1 MNNLLIILIIG
12 MIILDASF
20 LFQIVKIWTEKH
32 SFGLSLTSWIINM
45 IGRVIWIVYGML
57 LSTHGGV
64 VLTIGQGL
72 CGLMTIPVIYYIL
85 RNRKTNGEYKKEHFS
100 KPLFMLRI
108 ILITIITSLI
118 ITCIVFS
125 ILAINEKSKIGED
138 KLILAI
144 SLIGSSFTGLSF
156 LPQAIKTIKTQDTKA
171 TSLNLC
177 IAFIIGNSL
186 MITYLL
192 IQAVNDDVLKYI
204 AGIIF
209 TSISVLSM
217 MTITIIKVKNI
228 IKLKQS
234 IG

>member
-1 MNNLLIILIIG
+1 MDNLLIILIIG

-32 SFGLSLTSWIINM
+32 SFGLSLTSWTVNM
-45 IGRVIWIVYGML
+45 IGRIIWIVYGML
-57 LSTHGGV
+57 LSNHGGI

-85 RNRKTNGEYKKEHFS
+85 RNRKTDGEYKKEHFS
-100 KPLFMLRI
+100 KPLFALRVFMVAI
-108 ILITIITSLI
+108 IFTLIV
-118 ITCIVFS
+118 TCIAFS
-125 ILAINEKSKIGED
+125 ILAINEKDKIGED
-138 KLILAI
+138 KMILVI

-156 LPQAIKTIKTQDTKA
+156 LPQAIKTVKTQDTKA

-177 IAFIIGNSL
+177 LAFILGNSL
-186 MITYLL
+186 MITYLM
-192 IQAVNDDVLKYI
+192 IQAVNDDVMKYI

-217 MTITIIKVKNI
+217 ITITIIKIKNI
-228 IKLKQS
+228 ITLKQN
-234 IG
+234 ID

>member
-1 MNNLLIILIIG
+1 MDNLLIILIVG

-32 SFGLSLTSWIINM
+32 SFGLSLTSWTVNM

-57 LSTHGGV
+57 LSTHGGI
-64 VLTIGQGL
+64 VLTVGQGL

-85 RNRKTNGEYKKEHFS
+85 RNRKTDGEYKKEHFS
-100 KPLFMLRI
+100 KSLFTFRVLMVSI
-108 ILITIITSLI
+108 ILILI
-118 ITCIVFS
+118 ITCIIFS
-125 ILAINEKSKIGED
+125 VLAINERNKIGED

-156 LPQAIKTIKTQDTKA
+156 LPQAIKTVRTQDTKA

-177 IAFIIGNSL
+177 IAFIIGNTL
-186 MITYLL
+186 MITYLT

-204 AGIIF
+204 AGIVF
-209 TSISVLSM
+209 TSISVISM
-217 MTITIIKVKNI
+217 ITIAIIKIKNI
-228 IKLKQS
+228 ITLKQN
-234 IG
+234 ID